1 MTFPYPNKRYKRK
14 CLVAS
19 KGEIWLGRSGF
30 LPCIETES
38 RKITLC
44 LPRVLLFLASA
55 SVMRVSVIV
64 AANCLFV
71 VLLQSLAFGQY

>member
-1 MTFPYPNKRYKRK
+1 MTFPYHNKRYKRK
-14 CLVAS
+14 CIVAS
-19 KGEIWLGRSGF
+19 TGEIQLRRSGL
-30 LPCIETES
+30 LPRVETES

-44 LPRVLLFLASA
+44 LPCVLLFLASA

-71 VLLQSLAFGQY
+71 VLLQSLDFGQY